1 MTTQDTLSG
10 SLFAGRYRMSRK
22 LGGGGMADV
31 YLAEDQELG
40 RRVAVKMLHARYAND
55 EQFVE
60 RFRREATHAAG
71 LSHPN
76 IVSIFD
82 RGEADGSYYIVMEY
96 VEGRTLKELIRSRG
110 LCPVPVA
117 IAYTRQILAAL
128 RYAHRNGVVHRDI
141 KPHNV
146 IVDSEGVVKVTDFG
160 IARAGASQMTEE
172 GAIIGTA
179 HYLSPE
185 QARGAP
191 VDQTSDLY
199 SAGIVLFEL
208 LTGEVPFT
216 GDSPVEIAMKHLS
229 ETPPVPSELRPDVP
243 ADLDL
248 VVVRALAKEPA
259 DRYQSAAAMDAD
271 LETVARGGRVAAE
284 TAEAATMVLS
294 GERAIDATAATQV
307 VRRAQAPQYKPP
319 DRSRPIWPWL
329 LGIGALIALLIGG
342 WLLYS
347 PIKDQFQGSDTV
359 AVPYVVGIQAALAA
373 QRIEEEGLTPQVRR
387 VSNSDVEEG
396 VVFAQNPTEG
406 TRVDA
411 GDGGPYRRLV
421 RKAGSDDSERRRPD
435 GRGRRGRADASR
447 ARRTGR
453 RGELR
458 SRRGLGDCAVAERG
472 HRGGGRHA
480 GPGQRV
486 EGATTRQRSERRRS
500 PVRPGS
506 VRAPARRLRRL
517 AHRRGLRPG
526 GGNRDAPDAERR
538 LGGIARLDGDG
549 LRLEGPVDLGRAG
562 RDGTGRRD
570 RTDDAPGGRVPVPH
584 RLRGH
589 GRLRA
594 GRHRERAGSSRRVA
608 SRAQHDRDALRRP
621 LRRDDRD
628 HDNPVS
634 SRVRVAV
641 LAGGR
646 SSEHEISIASA
657 RSVVAALDP
666 ERYDTVVVEIDKGG
680 RWELASG
687 RGELPEAS
695 VETLPVVAHSAP
707 AATLGQVDVVLP
719 ILHGPFGEDGTVQGL
734 LELAGVPY
742 VGAGVA
748 ASALCMDKDLFKA
761 VLRDRGIPVA
771 RNVTLREGDEPAH
784 DFDYPVFVKP
794 ARLGS
799 SVGISKVRSD
809 EELRAAVELARRHDD
824 KVLIEEGVD
833 GVEVECGVLGN
844 RDPIAS
850 VVGEIVAHADWY
862 DYSAKYD
869 EGGMDLVIPARI
881 SAESDADVR
890 RLAVDSF
897 VATECEGMAR
907 IDFFVRPDGE
917 VVVNEIN
924 TIPGFTSTSV
934 YAKLFEAAGIPYA
947 ELLDR
952 LIALALERHERRSKL
967 VF

>member
-208 LTGEVPFT
+208 LTGAVPFT

-396 VVFAQNPTEG
+396 VVFLQNPTEG
-406 TRVDA
+406 TRVDQ
-411 GDGGPYRRLV
+411 GTVV
-421 RKAGSDDSERRRPD
+421 RIDVSSGKPEVTIPSVVGQTAED
-435 GRGRRGRADASR
+435 
-447 ARRTGR
+447 
-453 RGELR
+453 
-458 SRRGLGDCAVAERG
+458 AVAELTR
-472 HRGGGRHA
+472 A
-480 GPGQRV
+480 GLVAQVV
-486 EGATTRQRSERRRS
+486 EVNSDRDE
-500 PVRPGS
+500 GS
-506 VRAPARRLRRL
+506 VTAQSPS
-517 AHRRGLRPG
+517 
-526 GGNRDAPDAERR
+526 
-538 LGGIARLDGDG
+538 
-549 LRLEGPVDLGRAG
+549 AG
-562 RDGTGRRD
+562 
-570 RTDDAPGGRVPVPH
+570 
-584 RLRGH
+584 
-589 GRLRA
+589 
-594 GRHRERAGSSRRVA
+594 
-608 SRAQHDRDALRRP
+608 
-621 LRRDDRD
+621 
-628 HDNPVS
+628 
-634 SRVRVAV
+634 
-641 LAGGR
+641 
-646 SSEHEISIASA
+646 
-657 RSVVAALDP
+657 
-666 ERYDTVVVEIDKGG
+666 TVVVEGTQVRVNVSKGPRPVNVPNVVG
-680 RWELASG
+680 
-687 RGELPEAS
+687 LPYD
-695 VETLPVVAHSAP
+695 
-707 AATLGQVDVVLP
+707 Q
-719 ILHGPFGEDGTVQGL
+719 
-734 LELAGVPY
+734 
-742 VGAGVA
+742 A
-748 ASALCMDKDLFKA
+748 ASELQRA
-761 VLRDRGIPVA
+761 G
-771 RNVTLREGDEPAH
+771 
-784 DFDYPVFVKP
+784 FVV
-794 ARLGS
+794 S
-799 SVGISKVRSD
+799 
-809 EELRAAVELARRHDD
+809 
-824 KVLIEEGVD
+824 
-833 GVEVECGVLGN
+833 
-844 RDPIAS
+844 
-850 VVGEIVAHADWY
+850 
-862 DYSAKYD
+862 
-869 EGGMDLVIPARI
+869 
-881 SAESDADVR
+881 
-890 RLAVDSF
+890 
-897 VATECEGMAR
+897 R
-907 IDFFVRPDGE
+907 IDED
-917 VVVNEIN
+917 
-924 TIPGFTSTSV
+924 SDQ
-934 YAKLFEAAGIPYA
+934 AAGIVTRQTPSGGSEGSRGSTVTVSVSRGPSTSAVPDVTAQDVAIAQTTLQAAGFRFRIVYEDTADFAQDGIVSAQDPVGGSQA
-947 ELLDR
+947 EPNTIVTLFVGR
-952 LIALALERHERRSKL
+952 FVETTETTTTP
-967 VF
+967 